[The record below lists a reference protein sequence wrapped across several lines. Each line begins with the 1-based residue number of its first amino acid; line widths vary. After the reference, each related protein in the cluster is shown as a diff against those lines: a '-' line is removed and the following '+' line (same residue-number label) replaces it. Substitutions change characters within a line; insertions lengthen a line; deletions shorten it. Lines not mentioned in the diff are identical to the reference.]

1 MFMQFL
7 LTFILIFGPAEFAL
21 SQPKFSNEIGI
32 IAGPVSFQSDYGER
46 LDSGPFI
53 GKTGFGIGLIHY
65 VNLSYIGYN
74 NYKPETYFDEHFKLR
89 TEISFTKSQFKHY
102 GSLIDNNR
110 KTTSLEQLRAMRGE
124 TDIIN
129 IGLQMEYYL
138 INVHDFENTTSS
150 LNPYISLGAHYS
162 FFNPKAYSLLG
173 PLEDNT
179 SLKFKTATSNKS
191 SSIMSIVASAGSRYK
206 LNEISDLIIESKMQ
220 YYFSDWVDGLN
231 PNPTIHPENKAN
243 DWLVWLNVGYIYYLN
258 Q

>member
-1 MFMQFL
+1 MIKQLVLFY
-7 LTFILIFGPAEFAL
+7 ILSIGSVKLAKAK
-21 SQPKFSNEIGI
+21 SSYSNEIGI

-46 LDSGPFI
+46 GDSTPFI

-74 NYKPETYFDEHFKLR
+74 NFKPETYFDEHFKLR

-102 GSLIDNNR
+102 GSLINNP
-110 KTTSLEQLRAMRGE
+110 KKNTSLEQLRAMRGK
-124 TDIIN
+124 TDIMN

-138 INVHDFENTTSS
+138 INIHDFENTIGS
-150 LNPYISLGAHYS
+150 LNPYISFGAHYS

-173 PLEDNT
+173 PLEDNI
-179 SLKFKTATSNKS
+179 SVKFRMATSNKP

-220 YYFSDWVDGLN
+220 YYFTDWVDGLN
-231 PNPTIHPENKAN
+231 PNTAIHPENKAN
-243 DWLVWLNVGYIYYLN
+243 DWLIWLNMGYVYYLN